1 MKKIILFFMLFFLL
15 LGTLVYISYPKNQSM
30 NTVAFMFADNINDQ
44 TWGTEG
50 YKAMQEIAQKYD
62 ANLYFEQNVNTE
74 SKIERQ
80 INLWAERE
88 VNIIYGQGS
97 EFEKSFNKFA
107 RKYPNIQFVFLNG
120 KSKHRNVTAININ
133 GYAQGFFAGI
143 VASRSSK
150 TGNLGVIGAF
160 KSQPEIKGFIQGAH
174 YDNPN
179 IKIIANYVGTWSY
192 FRQSAQITKDMIQK
206 DKVDVVY
213 PAADGVSVESLLMVK
228 SLKKKAIGYIM
239 DQSHYGDFVLTSTI
253 QNISDTY
260 QDIADQYVRNE
271 LVGGTKEYGMKE
283 NISTLAPMSTKVDL
297 KTKQDVEKMI
307 KHFKETNLLPN
318 HKPLP
323 HSDIH
328 VYTKQYNL
336 KPQK

>member
-1 MKKIILFFMLFFLL
+1 MKKIILFFSFFFLL
-15 LGTLVYISYPKNQSM
+15 LGILVYISYPKNQPM
-30 NTVAFMFADNINDQ
+30 NTVAFMFPDNINDQ

-107 RKYPNIQFVFLNG
+107 KKYPNIHFVFLNG
-120 KSKHRNVTAININ
+120 ESQHRNVTAINID

-143 VASRSSK
+143 VASRSSH
-150 TGNLGVIGAF
+150 TGNIGVIGAF
-160 KSQPEIKGFIQGAH
+160 KTQPEIKGFIQGAH

-192 FRQSAQITKDMIQK
+192 FRKSGQITKDMIQH

-228 SLKKKAIGYIM
+228 AMNKKAIGYIM

-253 QNISDTY
+253 QNISTTY
-260 QDIADQYVRNE
+260 QDIADKYVRNN
-271 LVGGTKEYGMKE
+271 LLGGTKHYGMSE
-283 NISTLAPMSTKVDL
+283 NISTLGPISKKVDL
-297 KTKQDVEKMI
+297 KTKNDIATMI
-307 KHFKETNLLPN
+307 KHFKETNLLPD
-318 HKPLP
+318 HKKLP
-323 HSDIH
+323 QSDVH